1 MAKAKYTT
9 EPLGHFGLAFEHY
22 SHFTSPIRRYPDMM
36 AHRLIFKYL
45 NGEASQDKEE
55 YEEKC
60 KHSSEQEKRAADAER
75 ASIKYKQ
82 VEFMQNTVGQ
92 QFKGIVSGLT
102 EWGMYV
108 EIEENK
114 CEGMVRLSD
123 LEDDFY
129 ELDAQNYRIIGRR
142 NKRIISFGDEVMVE
156 VKAANLNDRTI
167 DLSLIDKADLDGSR
181 TIDKQSREKSK
192 TGFSKERRQQT
203 ERPVVNAKE
212 SRKKKVKAVEYTE
225 WEGQDEPNNDNFNID
240 NINNTPEE
248 RAREER
254 GRNLKDYY
262 GFDE

>member
-1 MAKAKYTT
+1 
-9 EPLGHFGLAFEHY
+9 
-22 SHFTSPIRRYPDMM
+22 M
-36 AHRLIFKYL
+36 AHRLIFHYL
-45 NGEASQDKEE
+45 NGGSSVDQET
-55 YEEKC
+55 YEEMC

-82 VEFMQNTVGQ
+82 VEFMQHTIGQ

-142 NKRIISFGDEVMVE
+142 NKRIISFGDEIWVE

-167 DLSLIDKADLDGSR
+167 DLIFVDK
-181 TIDKQSREKSK
+181 EKEARHME
-192 TGFSKERRQQT
+192 KEGRHKEKEARHK
-203 ERPVVNAKE
+203 EKEARVEAK
-212 SRKKKVKAVEYTE
+212 SAS
-225 WEGQDEPNNDNFNID
+225 
-240 NINNTPEE
+240 
-248 RAREER
+248 RARKEPRVQDIQEEQAEIQDQKKSDKN
-254 GRNLKDYY
+254 GRNIKDYY
-262 GFDE
+262 GFDD